1 MPKLFHWRQKIVGS
15 SSEDNFATNYIF
27 KKSSS
32 KCSSGCVGGSFHQ
45 HAELLFR
52 IQFFWRKIQKQ
63 SWFLLEKKIS
73 SDYSYA
79 HAEYNFDKLAKKRT
93 RIQEYSA
100 QILKIIIQT
109 TSFLE
114 KNFSWENATNLWQ
127 NCQNFSQISSNP
139 PKVPLE
145 TLIAFWQNARKSF
158 TELWKVFAL
167 KVTKCQVLGF
177 TLKHFFPQ
185 KNPVHTRNVVF
196 RTMQK
201 FLPKVRKSLDQTQKP
216 KTIILLKI
224 YHLFRKLFWR
234 HKLPFWQPSSKFV
247 CQNPKNSTLKVRKH
261 IRSKY
266 LLIQF

>member
-1 MPKLFHWRQKIVGS
+1 MFLWMRRRQFSPACRIAFQNPIFLAKNPKTKL
-15 SSEDNFATNYIF
+15 IF
-27 KKSSS
+27 I
-32 KCSSGCVGGSFHQ
+32 G
-45 HAELLFR
+45 
-52 IQFFWRKIQKQ
+52 
-63 SWFLLEKKIS
+63 KKIS
-73 SDYSYA
+73 SEYSYA

-114 KNFSWENATNLWQ
+114 KNFSWENATNLCQ

-167 KVTKCQVLGF
+167 KVTKCQVLRF